1 MVMAKAANVKIKP
14 VLSFKEVELYL
25 ACNPGMPDA
34 DTNKMNDA
42 VKAIKAD
49 GTLDK
54 FIKAYQQ

>member
-1 MVMAKAANVKIKP
+1 MKIHEYQAK
-14 VLSFKEVELYL
+14 ELL
-25 ACNPGMPDA
+25 RKFGVVVPQGKFCQSVD
-34 DTNKMNDA
+34 DA